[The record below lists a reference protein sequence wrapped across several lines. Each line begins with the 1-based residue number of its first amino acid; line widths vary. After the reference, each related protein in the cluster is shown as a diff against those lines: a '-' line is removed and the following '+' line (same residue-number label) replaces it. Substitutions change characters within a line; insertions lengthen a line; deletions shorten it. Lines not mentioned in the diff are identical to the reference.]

1 MFIVVVAAIF
11 MSNLDLFIV
20 NVALPSIGRDFG
32 GASLA
37 GLSWVLNAYAIVF
50 AALLVPAGRL
60 GDRTGQRRVFLAGI
74 AIFTLASAACAA
86 APDLAVLVAARV
98 VQAAGAA
105 ALIPTSLALLLAA
118 TPPDKRPGRVRAWA
132 AVGGVS
138 AALGPVAG
146 GLLVQLDWR
155 WVFLVNLPIG
165 AAALVAGSRVLPHP
179 PARDSERLPDLLGV
193 VLLTAGIGGLTGGL
207 VEGPTWGWSSPGV
220 LALLAGAAAA
230 IGWFLWRCSYHE
242 RPLVELHLL
251 RIPAFRSASAA
262 VFVFS
267 IGFAAMLLSNV
278 LWCQTVW
285 HYSAL
290 RTGLAIA
297 PGPAMVP
304 ALAVGAG
311 PLARRVG
318 SAPVAAAGN
327 LLFAAGLLW
336 RVFSVSVIPNYAVDM
351 LPSMLLT
358 GMGVGLTLPTLMS
371 ASTTA
376 LPAARFGTGS
386 ALVNMARQVAAALG
400 VAVLVTIIGIPATAA
415 DAVTA
420 FRHLW
425 LIMAG
430 AAVLAA
436 TAAAFVRRPPPWP
449 RRRPPIP
456 VIRPPPP
463 PRRPPPAPEPLIRLC
478 VRITSQIWGSIRT
491 HNGLPGWGRVW
502 RGCPGVGSGPGRRGL
517 LAADGCGGV
526 ARDRGGLLG
535 RGRALGGR

>member
-1 MFIVVVAAIF
+1 V
-11 MSNLDLFIV
+11 
-20 NVALPSIGRDFG
+20 
-32 GASLA
+32 
-37 GLSWVLNAYAIVF
+37 
-50 AALLVPAGRL
+50 AALL
-60 GDRTGQRRVFLAGI
+60 AGI
-74 AIFTLASAACAA
+74 
-86 APDLAVLVAARV
+86 
-98 VQAAGAA
+98 
-105 ALIPTSLALLLAA
+105 
-118 TPPDKRPGRVRAWA
+118 
-132 AVGGVS
+132 
-138 AALGPVAG
+138 
-146 GLLVQLDWR
+146 
-155 WVFLVNLPIG
+155 
-165 AAALVAGSRVLPHP
+165 RVLPHP
-179 PARDSERLPDLLGV
+179 PARDNEALPDLLGV
-193 VLLTAGIGGLTGGL
+193 VLLTAGVGGLTGGL

-230 IGWFLWRCSYHE
+230 IGWFLWRCSQHE

-311 PLARRVG
+311 PLARRIG
-318 SAPVAAAGN
+318 PAPVAAVGN
-327 LLFAAGLLW
+327 LLFASGLLW
-336 RVFSVSVIPNYAVDM
+336 RVFTVSVTPHYAVDM

-386 ALVNMARQVAAALG
+386 ALVNMARQVASALG
-400 VAVLVTIIGIPATAA
+400 VAVLVTLIGVPATAA

-436 TAAAFVRRPPPWP
+436 TAAAFVRRPAPMA
-449 RRRPPIP
+449 
-456 VIRPPPP
+456 PPPSP
-463 PRRPPPAPEPLIRLC
+463 HPGDHVVAAPEP
-478 VRITSQIWGSIRT
+478 
-491 HNGLPGWGRVW
+491 
-502 RGCPGVGSGPGRRGL
+502 
-517 LAADGCGGV
+517 AAPSP
-526 ARDRGGLLG
+526 
-535 RGRALGGR
+535 

>member
-1 MFIVVVAAIF
+1 VFSVVVAAIF

-32 GASLA
+32 GSSLA
-37 GLSWVLNAYAIVF
+37 SLSWVLNAYAIVF

-74 AIFTLASAACAA
+74 ATFTVASAACAA
-86 APDLAVLVAARV
+86 APDLAALVAARV

-105 ALIPTSLALLLAA
+105 AIIPTSLALLLAV
-118 TPPDKRPGRVRAWA
+118 TPVAQRAGRVRAWA

-155 WVFLVNLPIG
+155 WVFLVNLPVGVAAMLAG
-165 AAALVAGSRVLPHP
+165 ARVLPHP
-179 PARDSERLPDLLGV
+179 PARAAEPLPDLVGA
-193 VLLTAGIGGLTGGL
+193 VLLIAAVGGLTGAL
-207 VEGPTWGWSSPGV
+207 VEGPSWGWASARELG
-220 LALLAGAAAA
+220 LLAAAA
-230 IGWFLWRCSYHE
+230 AALVWFLRRCARHD

-251 RIPAFRSASAA
+251 RIPAFRSATVA
-262 VFVFS
+262 VFVFG
-267 IGFAAMLLSNV
+267 IAFAAMLLSNV

-304 ALAVGAG
+304 ALAMAAG
-311 PLARRVG
+311 PLARRLG
-318 SAPVAAAGN
+318 PAPVAAAGN

-336 RVFSVSVIPNYAVDM
+336 RVVAAGVTPDYVLDL

-376 LPAARFGTGS
+376 LPATRFGTGS
-386 ALVNMARQVAAALG
+386 ALVNMARQVASALG
-400 VAVLVTIIGIPATAA
+400 VALLVTFLGSPASAAAEVAAFHQVWLGTAVVSLA
-415 DAVTA
+415 
-420 FRHLW
+420 
-425 LIMAG
+425 
-430 AAVLAA
+430 AAVAA
-436 TAAAFVRRPPPWP
+436 VFVRR
-449 RRRPPIP
+449 
-456 VIRPPPP
+456 
-463 PRRPPPAPEPLIRLC
+463 
-478 VRITSQIWGSIRT
+478 
-491 HNGLPGWGRVW
+491 
-502 RGCPGVGSGPGRRGL
+502 GPGQAPDPGQLGAARPAAPVPVSGV
-517 LAADGCGGV
+517 AADG
-526 ARDRGGLLG
+526 
-535 RGRALGGR
+535 

>member
-1 MFIVVVAAIF
+1 MFTVVVAAIF

-165 AAALVAGSRVLPHP
+165 AAALVAGARVLPHP

-207 VEGPTWGWSSPGV
+207 VEGPTWGWSSAGV
-220 LALLAGAAAA
+220 IALLGGAAAA
-230 IGWFLWRCSYHE
+230 IGWFLWRCSHHE

-304 ALAVGAG
+304 ALAVGSGPAG
-311 PLARRVG
+311 PPDRLRAGRGGGEPALRGRAALAGLRGQRRPALRRGHAAQHAADRDGGRPHPAHADEREHHRAAGRPVRHRVRPGEHGPPGRLRARRGRAGHHHRGPGHGGRRGDRVP
-318 SAPVAAAGN
+318 APVADHGRGRRAG
-327 LLFAAGLLW
+327 
-336 RVFSVSVIPNYAVDM
+336 
-351 LPSMLLT
+351 
-358 GMGVGLTLPTLMS
+358 
-371 ASTTA
+371 
-376 LPAARFGTGS
+376 
-386 ALVNMARQVAAALG
+386 
-400 VAVLVTIIGIPATAA
+400 
-415 DAVTA
+415 
-420 FRHLW
+420 RHRGRL
-425 LIMAG
+425 
-430 AAVLAA
+430 
-436 TAAAFVRRPPPWP
+436 
-449 RRRPPIP
+449 
-456 VIRPPPP
+456 RPPPP
-463 PRRPPPAPEPLIRLC
+463 PPRPPRPHPADHAI
-478 VRITSQIWGSIRT
+478 
-491 HNGLPGWGRVW
+491 
-502 RGCPGVGSGPGRRGL
+502 
-517 LAADGCGGV
+517 AAPQP
-526 ARDRGGLLG
+526 ATPSP
-535 RGRALGGR
+535 